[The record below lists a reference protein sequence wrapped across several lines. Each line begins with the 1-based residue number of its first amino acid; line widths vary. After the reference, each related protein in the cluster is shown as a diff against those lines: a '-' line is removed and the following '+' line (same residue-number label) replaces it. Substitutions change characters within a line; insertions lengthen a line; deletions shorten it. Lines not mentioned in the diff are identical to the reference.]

1 MEKGIEVSNLFNS
14 KVFSYDFDF
23 QNWPT
28 IHQNNEEMIKPYN
41 GSIF

>member
-1 MEKGIEVSNLFNS
+1 MGIEVAKIFNS
-14 KVFSYDFDF
+14 NIFCYDFDF
-23 QNWPT
+23 EEWPS